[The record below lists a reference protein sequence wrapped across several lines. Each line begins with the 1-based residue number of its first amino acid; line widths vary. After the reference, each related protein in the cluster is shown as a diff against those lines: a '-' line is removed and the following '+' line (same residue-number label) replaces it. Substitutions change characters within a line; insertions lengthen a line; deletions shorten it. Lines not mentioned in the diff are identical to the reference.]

1 MEEKVQRY
9 VRKMITRGERQ
20 NEVTTNLIEF
30 IRQYSGHKLPGD
42 ILSCVAELDT
52 IISGNFGME
61 DAAFGN
67 SDGEDEGT
75 ENESE
80 AGEQND

>member
-1 MEEKVQRY
+1 
-9 VRKMITRGERQ
+9 
-20 NEVTTNLIEF
+20 
-30 IRQYSGHKLPGD
+30 
-42 ILSCVAELDT
+42 VAELDT

-80 AGEQND
+80 AGE